1 MSDISGPTGAGARGK
16 LGTAELIIVIGGA
29 VALVASF
36 LDWFD
41 VAGFGDNAW
50 SDSMLFPTFA
60 WVGIFGAVMAAQIAL
75 TAFGNVNLPRDVL
88 GFTWTQIHLVLALFC
103 VILTVSFLI
112 GGEEQ
117 AIGFYLSLLAS
128 IALLV
133 GAVMLRNQAAPRAI

>member
-16 LGTAELIIVIGGA
+16 LGTPQLIIVIGGA

-88 GFTWTQIHLVLALFC
+88 GFTWPQIHLVLALFC
-103 VILTVSFLI
+103 VILTISFLI

-133 GAVMLRNQAAPRAI
+133 GAVMLRNEAAPRAI